1 MPTKSCH
8 GVTLWAVP
16 RFHRS
21 DITPMNGIAPMNTDT
36 KAETGAEWV
45 TRLKTY
51 SFSLRETSE
60 TAGPAVANLPD
71 HPEICH

>member
-21 DITPMNGIAPMNTDT
+21 DIASMNIAP
-36 KAETGAEWV
+36 KEETGAEWV

-51 SFSLRETSE
+51 SFSLCETSE
-60 TAGPAVANLPD
+60 TAGPPVANLPD
-71 HPEICH
+71 HPEFRH